1 MTNNFQFN
9 IESQRSLGW
18 LDRVEKS
25 ASLLHALNGIFL
37 GTPTL
42 ADMGCGDQKLRAALI
57 DRGIDCLYQGFDIN
71 PQSLDV
77 KRFDVNT
84 DNLEIDY
91 DIIVALGL
99 TEYVDLNNLLISMRK
114 KCSYFVVSH
123 VLKNPMYY
131 TDSDLIKLGWMNH
144 LSAED
149 FQKYLLDAGFDV
161 MRTDMT
167 TNGKVKIWL
176 CS

>member
-9 IESQRSLGW
+9 IESQRSPGW
-18 LDRVEKS
+18 LERAEKS
-25 ASLLHALNGIFL
+25 ASLLHALSGIFL

-42 ADMGCGDQKLRAALI
+42 ADMGCGDQKLRAALV

-77 KRFDVNT
+77 KKFDVNT
-84 DNLEIDY
+84 DELEVNY
-91 DIIVALGL
+91 DVIVALGL
-99 TEYVDLNNLLISMRK
+99 TEYVDLYNLLISMRK

-123 VLKNPMYY
+123 VLKNAMYY
-131 TDSDLIKLGWMNH
+131 TDSDLIRLGWINH
-144 LSAED
+144 LSGGD
-149 FQKYLLDAGFDV
+149 FEKYLLDAGFNV

-167 TNGKVKIWL
+167 KNGKVKIWL
-176 CS
+176 CN